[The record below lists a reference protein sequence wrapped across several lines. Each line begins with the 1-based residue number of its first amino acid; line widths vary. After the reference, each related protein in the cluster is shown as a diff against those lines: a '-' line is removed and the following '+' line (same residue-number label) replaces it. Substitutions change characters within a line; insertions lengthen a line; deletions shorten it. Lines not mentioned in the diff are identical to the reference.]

1 MDNLIKVIDLEGNEV
16 EVEVLDIF
24 SVTGYEDKEY
34 IMYTMNKKLDD
45 NNVEVLISVL
55 EKVGDQYNLETITD
69 EAEWEEVQKAIDE
82 MGEVAWI

>member
-82 MGEVAWI
+82 MGEVA

>member
-55 EKVGDQYNLETITD
+55 EKVGEQYNLETITD

-82 MGEVAWI
+82 MGEVA

>member
-24 SVTGYEDKEY
+24 SVSGYEDKEY

-82 MGEVAWI
+82 MGEVA

>member
-16 EVEVLDIF
+16 EVEVIDIF

-82 MGEVAWI
+82 MGEVA